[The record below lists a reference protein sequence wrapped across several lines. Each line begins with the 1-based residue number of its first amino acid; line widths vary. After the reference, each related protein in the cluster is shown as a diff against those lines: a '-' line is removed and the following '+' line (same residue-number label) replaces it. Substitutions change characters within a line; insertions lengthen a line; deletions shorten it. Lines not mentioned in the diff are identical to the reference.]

1 MLELWHQ
8 DYISLFHNFFKTPV
22 STTDG
27 GSVGKLAESK
37 KKKKNEAA
45 TYINRKK
52 NTLNFVAWVV
62 FIFVVIIL

>member
-27 GSVGKLAESK
+27 ESVGKLAESK
-37 KKKKNEAA
+37 KKKK
-45 TYINRKK
+45 K
-52 NTLNFVAWVV
+52 
-62 FIFVVIIL
+62 

>member
-37 KKKKNEAA
+37 KKKKKMRQQHTLIE
-45 TYINRKK
+45 KK
-52 NTLNFVAWVV
+52 IHL
-62 FIFVVIIL
+62 IL

>member
-62 FIFVVIIL
+62 FIFVIIIL

>member
-37 KKKKNEAA
+37 KKKKMRQQHTLIE
-45 TYINRKK
+45 KK
-52 NTLNFVAWVV
+52 IHL
-62 FIFVVIIL
+62 IL